1 MISLNF
7 VEKAKLESLVSKIF
21 VILLIAMM
29 GKSPAAEKDPNSKE
43 YEEIVKKTRYD
54 PIDDAIWKQG
64 QKTPYL
70 AFAKTLQA
78 IEATSGRMKTIEI
91 LSNYF
96 RYVKCFKSKL
106 AF

>member
-1 MISLNF
+1 
-7 VEKAKLESLVSKIF
+7 
-21 VILLIAMM
+21 MM

-43 YEEIVKKTRYD
+43 YEEIVKKSRYD

-78 IEATSGRMKTIEI
+78 IEATSGRLKTIEI

-96 RYVKCFKSKL
+96 RYVKCFKSNL